1 MALSYEH
8 IQVGD
13 PLPSLTKP
21 PITAEQLV
29 RYSGASGDFNPIHTV
44 HQAGVAAGH
53 NGVIAH
59 GMLIMGFVAQMITNW
74 VRPEQVRR
82 FGVRFTGISR
92 PGDIIT
98 VTGKVVEKFEAA
110 GEKRVRCEVEAVD
123 QTGHRKLK
131 GEFVAAFPAETT
143 VA

>member
-1 MALSYEH
+1 MAKPTFDS

-13 PLPSLTKP
+13 ELPSLTKP
-21 PITAEQLV
+21 PITEVQLV

-44 HQAGVAAGH
+44 HQAGVEAGN

-59 GMLIMGFVAQMITNW
+59 GMLIMGFAAQMITNW
-74 VRPEQVRR
+74 VRPEQVRK

-92 PGDIIT
+92 PGDAIT
-98 VTGKVVEKFEAA
+98 VRGKVVEKFEAD
-110 GEKRVRCEVEAVD
+110 GERRVRCEVEAVD

-131 GEFVAAFPAETT
+131 GEFIAAL
-143 VA
+143 